1 MLEVEDSCLATQLT
15 RQRLDLLRVATGED
29 RTMSAPHRF
38 ARDQFAGVSVR
49 AVEEP
54 GHIAIVRVS
63 FLWRIGALACP
74 YFVASAGQARRLSST
89 GRRIGGAEGSSCHD
103 DSRWKCDDAPR
114 SEER

>member
-38 ARDQFAGVSVR
+38 ARDQLAVISVR

-54 GHIAIVRVS
+54 GHAAIVRVS

-74 YFVASAGQARRLSST
+74 SFLASAGQARRLSST
-89 GRRIGGAEGSSCHD
+89 DRKSTRLNSSHIPL
-103 DSRWKCDDAPR
+103 SRMP
-114 SEER
+114 S